1 MADRYF
7 KPLCGLGV
15 VYTGR
20 MEGPGYCRELHHWS
34 KTARALG
41 SWVWSQPHVLRS
53 LGAKVVCCP
62 GDEMQRYT
70 PGYSL

>member
-34 KTARALG
+34 KTARASG
-41 SWVWSQPHVLRS
+41 WH
-53 LGAKVVCCP
+53 
-62 GDEMQRYT
+62 
-70 PGYSL
+70 